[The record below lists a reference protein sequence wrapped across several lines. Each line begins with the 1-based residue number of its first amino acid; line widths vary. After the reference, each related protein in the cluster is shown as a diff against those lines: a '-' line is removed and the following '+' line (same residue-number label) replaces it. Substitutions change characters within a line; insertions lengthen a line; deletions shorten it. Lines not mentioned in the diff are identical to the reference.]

1 MVFAPFWSEN
11 GYRFAHFGLESGM
24 AFQGTTRVY
33 EGIYRLSTPVREKEK
48 YANWKWILRNLFVCC
63 FNLSND
69 IIS

>member
-1 MVFAPFWSEN
+1 
-11 GYRFAHFGLESGM
+11 M